1 MKIFAV
7 SDLHS
12 FFNETQEALNEA
24 GFNPEDENHLLVVC
38 GDAFDR
44 GPDSAKMLEWLL
56 GLERMVYVKG
66 NHDTLIQD
74 MLKRGCAL
82 WHDRHNGTETTVYQ
96 LANEYA
102 NEIYAHVDPYT
113 KVKEVLQPLYDQM
126 VNYFETK
133 HYVFCHGFLPT
144 VETEDGVKINRQW
157 RRTSQKNW
165 DAAMWLNGM
174 GMADYGLYL
183 KNKTIIV
190 GHWHASWGHSQ
201 FEGKPEWGEGADFS
215 PYYYEDKLI
224 AIDACT
230 AHTGKVN
237 VLVLEDELIGE

>member
-82 WHDRHNGTETTVYQ
+82 WHDRHNGTETTFYQ

-102 NEIYAHVDPYT
+102 NEIYAHADPYT
-113 KVKEVLQPLYDQM
+113 KVKEVLQPLYDKM

-144 VETEDGVKINRQW
+144 VKKVDGVKINHHW
-157 RRTSQKNW
+157 RRAIQRNW
-165 DAAMWLNGM
+165 DLAMWPNGM
-174 GMADYGLYL
+174 EMVDRGLYL
-183 KNKTIIV
+183 KNKTIVV
-190 GHWHASWGHSQ
+190 GHWHASWGHAR

-215 PYYYEDKLI
+215 PFYYEDKLI

>member
-12 FFNETQEALNEA
+12 FFDETQVALNEA
-24 GFNPEDENHLLVVC
+24 GFNPEDTNHLLVVC

-44 GPDSAKMLEWLL
+44 GPDSVKMLEWLL
-56 GLERMVYVKG
+56 SLERLVYVKG
-66 NHDTLIQD
+66 NHDILMQD
-74 MLKRGCAL
+74 MLKRGYAL
-82 WHDRHNGTETTVYQ
+82 WHDKHNGTEKTFYH

-102 NEIYAHVDPYT
+102 NEVYAHTDACT
-113 KVKEVLQPLYDQM
+113 KVKDALQPLYDKM

-133 HYVFCHGFLPT
+133 KYVFCHGFLPT
-144 VETEDGVKINRQW
+144 VEKENGVKINRQW
-157 RRTSQKNW
+157 RRASQKSW
-165 DAAMWLNGM
+165 EAAMWPNGM
-174 GMADYGLYL
+174 GMVDYGLYL
-183 KNKTIIV
+183 KNKTIVV

-215 PYYYEDKLI
+215 PFYYEDKLI
-224 AIDACT
+224 AIDSCT

-237 VLVLEDELIGE
+237 VLVLEDDEI

>member
-12 FFNETQEALNEA
+12 FFNETQEALSAA

-44 GPDSAKMLEWLL
+44 GPDSVKMLEWLL
-56 GLERMVYVKG
+56 SLERLVYVKG
-66 NHDTLIQD
+66 NHDILIQD
-74 MLKRGCAL
+74 MLKRGYAL
-82 WHDRHNGTETTVYQ
+82 WHDRHNGTEKTFYH

-102 NEIYAHVDPYT
+102 NDIYAHVDAYT
-113 KVKEVLQPLYDQM
+113 KVRDVFQPLYDNM

-144 VETEDGVKINRQW
+144 VETENGVKINRQW

-174 GMADYGLYL
+174 GMVDYGLYL
-183 KNKTIIV
+183 KGKTIVV
-190 GHWHASWGHSQ
+190 GHWHTSWGHSQ
-201 FEGKPEWGEGADFS
+201 FEGKPEWDEGADFS
-215 PYYYEDKLI
+215 PFYYEDKLI
-224 AIDACT
+224 RIDACT

-237 VLVLEDELIGE
+237 VLVLEDDEI